1 MAPQGNKKT
10 LKPLKL
16 QGFSLVRGTGL
27 EFKKNYFLQLI
38 PSNFVINSS
47 ETVKHGTSQSSCF
60 IRANAIKG
68 TNKGQRIVKMKKSLK
83 AQCFQGS
90 IMVREAGLEP
100 ARP

>member
-1 MAPQGNKKT
+1 MYNISYTQLLSN
-10 LKPLKL
+10 
-16 QGFSLVRGTGL
+16 LVRGTGL

-68 TNKGQRIVKMKKSLK
+68 TNKGKIK
-83 AQCFQGS
+83 AQERTVTQWKLHIASTETATC
-90 IMVREAGLEP
+90 L
-100 ARP
+100 

>member
-1 MAPQGNKKT
+1 M
-10 LKPLKL
+10 
-16 QGFSLVRGTGL
+16 RGTGL

-68 TNKGQRIVKMKKSLK
+68 TNKGKIIAHGRGPVKIY
-83 AQCFQGS
+83 AQNCLQ
-90 IMVREAGLEP
+90 AP
-100 ARP
+100 AE